1 MKKTIALLLAVLT
14 VLLLTVPALAL
25 TGYEL
30 FTRWEQDGY
39 PEDVTGVFYNTE
51 TQCLAILLT
60 DNTEARQKA
69 IRESLTD
76 GDTLT
81 FFPGRYS
88 HAELEAVR
96 DVIAADVENGEPGL
110 ISVSIGWGSS
120 GGYGEEQKDF
130 RVVVKAEKE
139 SVAALTEKYAGYGDL
154 VAVEEGQTAVD
165 TPADVMEAPKERQ
178 GLSDWGIIGIA
189 AVVAVLIAVLLT
201 RAIDKSRAKK
211 GR

>member
-1 MKKTIALLLAVLT
+1 MKKTIALLLALLT
-14 VLLLTVPALAL
+14 VLLLAVPALAL

-81 FFPGRYS
+81 FFTGRYS

-96 DVIAADVENGEPGL
+96 DVIAADMENGVPGL
-110 ISVSIGWGSS
+110 VSVS
-120 GGYGEEQKDF
+120 YGEEQKDF

-201 RAIDKSRAKK
+201 RAIDKSPAKK

>member
-25 TGYEL
+25 TWYEL

-81 FFPGRYS
+81 FFASSSSY
-88 HAELEAVR
+88 E
-96 DVIAADVENGEPGL
+96 EPERKNSSDSTFWFL
-110 ISVSIGWGSS
+110 LASV
-120 GGYGEEQKDF
+120 YF
-130 RVVVKAEKE
+130 
-139 SVAALTEKYAGYGDL
+139 
-154 VAVEEGQTAVD
+154 
-165 TPADVMEAPKERQ
+165 
-178 GLSDWGIIGIA
+178 
-189 AVVAVLIAVLLT
+189 
-201 RAIDKSRAKK
+201 AITVSFST
-211 GR
+211 

>member
-1 MKKTIALLLAVLT
+1 MKKTIALLLSVLT
-14 VLLLTVPALAL
+14 VLLLAVPALAL

-81 FFPGRYS
+81 FFTGRYS

-110 ISVSIGWGSS
+110 VSVSIGWGSS

-130 RVVVKAEKE
+130 RVVVKAEREHGGAGRKICRLRGSGGRRGGAGRGGYPGGCHGDAE
-139 SVAALTEKYAGYGDL
+139 GAAGPFRLGHHRD
-154 VAVEEGQTAVD
+154 
-165 TPADVMEAPKERQ
+165 R
-178 GLSDWGIIGIA
+178 SDGRGAHCGIA
-189 AVVAVLIAVLLT
+189 DP
-201 RAIDKSRAKK
+201 RD
-211 GR
+211 